1 MSWEQLTASSTA
13 MEVGLGW
20 DQPSDGGEELIMLLE
35 YLFGFLEVIGI
46 IPSRPIPQRC
56 CHLSSKTGFGITV
69 RLLFLYDLPVW
80 LVNYLE
86 CYPEK
91 LMLML

>member
-20 DQPSDGGEELIMLLE
+20 DQASDGGEELIMLLE

-46 IPSRPIPQRC
+46 SPSHPPTV
-56 CHLSSKTGFGITV
+56 LSSIQ
-69 RLLFLYDLPVW
+69 
-80 LVNYLE
+80 
-86 CYPEK
+86 
-91 LMLML
+91 